1 MPVLLISNSNVTMPT
16 NEVRAI
22 FQYAM
27 ARARKSFGQA
37 HVRNKSR
44 RAMHKRQ
51 FMSAYQHARTC
62 E

>member
-1 MPVLLISNSNVTMPT
+1 MSVLLIANSNVTMPT
-16 NEVRAI
+16 KEARAI

-27 ARARKSFGQA
+27 ARARKSFAQS
-37 HVRNKSR
+37 HPRNASR

-51 FMSAYQHARTC
+51 FMSAHQHARTC

>member
-1 MPVLLISNSNVTMPT
+1 MSVLLISNSNVTMPT
-16 NEVRAI
+16 NEARAI

-27 ARARKSFGQA
+27 ARARKNFAQA
-37 HVRNKSR
+37 HPRATSR

-51 FMSAYQHARTC
+51 FMSAHQNARIC